1 MIRTDYQNWR
11 LQTDQDKILWLT
23 LDKKNA
29 SANTI
34 DDSILTEFAQ
44 ILTDLEQATDLKGV
58 VIQSG
63 KSSGFIAGA
72 NIEQFTKLETKE
84 AREIKRLEE
93 KENREFTEEET
104 TDGEVDYEE
113 GPPILEKDLP
123 F

>member
-84 AREIKRLEE
+84 AAFTLLRHGQEIFAQLAALPLP
-93 KENREFTEEET
+93 TVALI
-104 TDGEVDYEE
+104 DGFCL
-113 GPPILEKDLP
+113 G
-123 F
+123 